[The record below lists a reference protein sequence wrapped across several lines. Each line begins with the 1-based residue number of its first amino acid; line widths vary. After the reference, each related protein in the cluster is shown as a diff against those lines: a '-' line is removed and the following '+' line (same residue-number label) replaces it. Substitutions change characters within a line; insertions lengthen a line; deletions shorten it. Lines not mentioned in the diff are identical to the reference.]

1 MPATPDAAARRTG
14 FARPPA
20 LGISSMVR
28 TGSEAHHPSQANGTG
43 SIPVK
48 KGQKW
53 QTS

>member
-1 MPATPDAAARRTG
+1 MQVRGRG
-14 FARPPA
+14 FARRPA

-28 TGSEAHHPSQANGTG
+28 TRSEAHHPSQANGTG
-43 SIPVK
+43 SMPVK